1 MFSRK
6 SILLT
11 LLLAL
16 LTVSAWGQHT
26 LQLQGVTVR
35 DAVDEIQKRFGYS
48 VVIRSS
54 QVDLDRTVSVSAS
67 NADIRSILSQVF
79 AGQDVTFAVED
90 KKIQVSRSARPAA
103 EMSRDGGAPQQARNI
118 VKGRVLD
125 PGGEPVIGCVIV
137 PDGATQKAVTA
148 DLDGNYSVEVSPEGT
163 LNFSFIGF
171 ETVDVPVG
179 GRSRVDVTLNTKSEN
194 LDEAIVIGYG
204 TASKRLVSS
213 SIASVKMDEVDRGA
227 EVDPVKSLQ
236 GRVTGVSVTSPSG
249 IPGETPNI
257 IVRGVSSING
267 SSAPLYVVDGIP
279 AESYPNINA
288 NDIERIEVLKD
299 ASATAIYG
307 SRANAGVVL
316 ITTKTGKAGNTKIDV
331 DGYFGIA
338 QVAHDIKMANT
349 AQYIDV
355 MQAAV
360 DNWNV
365 YVAEKGSGEIKEL
378 YIPDNPADF
387 DWVSAISRRW
397 ALRGS
402 ASIAISGG
410 SDKTTF
416 YVSGG
421 YENQQG
427 YLNKTNFNKFTVRT
441 RLGHKITKWLG
452 MNINIAGAYARY
464 DMSEETDGSLK
475 VLRAARE
482 EQPWY
487 TPYCVRTVNEY
498 GRENRTN
505 ALSGDYRTMSTDGLA
520 RHNPVMCIEEEDYY
534 NNKYQLSGTL
544 SLDVTPIKGLKYTP
558 SVSAYTIY
566 DHSVKKL
573 TELNT
578 ERGYKDG
585 WHALTEQKNNSLRW
599 VIDNVVSWNHEAG
612 RLTYSLMAG
621 HSFEKYQYNTFG
633 AGSDNYANAAY
644 PSSSFNLITSGTTIY
659 AGSIGYNAY
668 ALESFFSRAAFNW
681 DNRYILNLSFR
692 ADGSSRFP
700 KKNRYGFFPAGSF
713 AWILTNEKFF
723 PKNPALNEFK
733 LRLSAGQTGSM
744 AGIGNWAAMDL
755 VNAGSAYNGVS
766 GLAFGTPAQ
775 DLKWE
780 KSTKYN
786 VGFDSS
792 WLGDRMS
799 LQVDAYYSRTDDLLY
814 NKPVIAT
821 SGYTSLSSN
830 IGVMSN
836 IGVEVTLGGT
846 VVRTGDFL
854 WDVSANFSWNKNK
867 LVRLLDDQD
876 IIYVTDSNL
885 YGGNKHAIITG
896 QPISTWY
903 MLKAEGLYQ
912 NDSEVPE
919 ALYAKGVRAGDV
931 KYRDLNGDGDIDYDN
946 DRMITGKATPDFFG
960 GLTSSFSWKGLEL
973 NIFCQYSI
981 GGKIF
986 AAWKGCGQEGTE
998 HLGLSSGS
1006 VEADNGRSY
1015 TQYFNVSEYAALNY
1029 WKGPGTS
1036 NTVPRPTTSGMH
1048 TGWNVDYNIL
1058 TSDRF
1063 LEDASYFKIKTITLA
1078 YRFPKKW
1085 MERARMQG
1093 ARIFFT
1099 VDNAFTFSKY
1109 DGYDPEVSMA
1119 SGPAA
1124 AKYGVDFG
1132 WQPTLRSLL
1141 FGASINF

>member
-1 MFSRK
+1 MKVFLRTLSR
-6 SILLT
+6 
-11 LLLAL
+11 LLLVVL
-16 LTVSAWGQHT
+16 LSCIGLGAGAQSRVKVSGVVSEATGAPLAGASVVQKGSTTVGTTTGADGSFT
-26 LQLQGVTVR
+26 LDVAP
-35 DAVDEIQKRFGYS
+35 DAVLECSFFGFK
-48 VVIRSS
+48 
-54 QVDLDRTVSVSAS
+54 TVEVP
-67 NADIRSILSQVF
+67 V
-79 AGQDVTFAVED
+79 AGQDF
-90 KKIQVSRSARPAA
+90 I
-103 EMSRDGGAPQQARNI
+103 
-118 VKGRVLD
+118 
-125 PGGEPVIGCVIV
+125 
-137 PDGATQKAVTA
+137 AVTLEE
-148 DLDGNYSVEVSPEGT
+148 DTQLLEEV
-163 LNFSFIGF
+163 
-171 ETVDVPVG
+171 VVV
-179 GRSRVDVTLNTKSEN
+179 
-194 LDEAIVIGYG
+194 GYG

-213 SIASVKMDEVDRGA
+213 SISSIKMDEVDRGA

-249 IPGETPNI
+249 IPGTTPNI

-288 NDIERIEVLKD
+288 NDIERMEVLKD

-307 SRANAGVVL
+307 SRANAGVIL
-316 ITTKTGKAGNTKIDV
+316 ITTKSGKAGKTQIDV
-331 DGYFGIA
+331 DGYFGVA

-365 YVAEKGSGEIKEL
+365 YVAEKGSGDLKSL
-378 YIPDNPADF
+378 YIPSERADF
-387 DWVSAISRRW
+387 DWVGSISRRW
-397 ALRGS
+397 ALRGA

-487 TPYCVRTVNEY
+487 TPYCVRSLDGY
-498 GRENRTN
+498 GDEIRTN
-505 ALSGDYRTMSTDGLA
+505 ALSGDYRTMSTDGLC

-544 SLDVTPIKGLKYTP
+544 SLDITPIKGLKYTP

-566 DHSVKKL
+566 DHTVKKL

-599 VIDNVVSWNHEAG
+599 VIDNVLSWNHEWN

-621 HSFEKYQYNTFG
+621 HSFEKYEYNTFG

-723 PKNPALNEFK
+723 PKTPALTELKF
-733 LRLSAGQTGSM
+733 RISAGQTGSM

-755 VNAGSAYNGVS
+755 VNAGSSYNGVS

-786 VGFDSS
+786 IGFDSS
-792 WLGDRMS
+792 WLDDRLS
-799 LQVDAYYSRTDDLLY
+799 LQAEVFYSQTDDLLY

-830 IGVMSN
+830 IGVLAN
-836 IGVEVTLGGT
+836 AGVEVTVGGT
-846 VVRTGDFL
+846 VVKAGDFL
-854 WDVSANFSWNKNK
+854 WDLSANFSWAKNK
-867 LVRLLDDQD
+867 LVKLLDDQD

-903 MLKAEGLYQ
+903 MLHAVGLYQ
-912 NDSEVPE
+912 DDSEVPE
-919 ALYAKGVRAGDV
+919 VLYAKGVRAGDV
-931 KYRDLNGDGDIDYDN
+931 KYQDLNGDGDIDYDN

-960 GLTSSFSWKGLEL
+960 GITSSFSWKGLEL

-1006 VEADNGRSY
+1006 VTGDDGMSHA
-1015 TQYFNVSEYAALNY
+1015 QYFNVSEYAALNY

-1036 NTVPRPTTSGMH
+1036 NSVPRPTVSGMH

-1063 LEDASYFKIKTITLA
+1063 LESASYFKIKTITLA
-1078 YRFPKKW
+1078 YRFPQKW
-1085 MERARMQG
+1085 MNRAKMRG
-1093 ARIFFT
+1093 ARVFFT